1 MKLIVGLGNPGDKY
15 ERTRHNAGFWLI
27 ERFSAQSS
35 TPMRKDPKFQALVGR
50 HAGSGTWLVM
60 PQNFMNASGH
70 AVQMISSFFKI
81 PPSEILVVHDELDF
95 APGVVKMKQGG
106 GIAGHNGLRDISA
119 RLGSHDYWRLR
130 IGVGHP
136 GDRNA
141 VVDYVLHKPSVDDRA
156 LIDGAIGRALDV
168 MPLVISGD
176 LQSAML
182 KLHTADAAAEK
193 SAAAEAK
200 PKAAKAAKTARVPKE
215 DKPAAEPAPAPV
227 AAEAATP
234 AVAPEKKG
242 ALKSLFKKFLPD
254 QK

>member
-27 ERFSAQSS
+27 ERFSALSA
-35 TPMRKDPKFQALVGR
+35 TPMRKDAKFQALVDR
-50 HAGSGTWLVM
+50 HGESGTWLVM
-60 PQNFMNASGH
+60 PQNFMNASGR
-70 AVQMISSFFKI
+70 AVQMIASFFKI
-81 PPSEILVVHDELDF
+81 TPAEILVVHDELDF

-141 VVDYVLHKPSVDDRA
+141 VVEYVLNKPSADDRA
-156 LIDGAIGRALDV
+156 LIDGAITRALDV
-168 MPLVISGD
+168 MPLIIGGD

-182 KLHTADAAAEK
+182 KLHTPDPAVEK
-193 SAAAEAK
+193 TAVQETK
-200 PKAAKAAKTARVPKE
+200 PKTPKAARTAKAEP
-215 DKPAAEPAPAPV
+215 PAVEPAPA
-227 AAEAATP
+227 AAASNPEMPAA
-234 AVAPEKKG
+234 APGKKG
-242 ALKSLFKKFLPD
+242 AFKSLLKKFLPD

>member
-27 ERFSAQSS
+27 ERFSALSA
-35 TPMRKDPKFQALVGR
+35 TPMRKDAKFQALVGR
-50 HAGSGTWLVM
+50 HGESGTWLVM
-60 PQNFMNASGH
+60 PQNFMNASGR
-70 AVQMISSFFKI
+70 AVQMIASFFKI
-81 PPSEILVVHDELDF
+81 APAEILVVHDELDF

-141 VVDYVLHKPSVDDRA
+141 VVEYVLNKPSPDDRA
-156 LIDGAIGRALDV
+156 LIDGAIARALDV
-168 MPLVISGD
+168 MPLIISGD

-182 KLHTADAAAEK
+182 KLHTPDTAAAKPAGQETK
-193 SAAAEAK
+193 PKTPKAPRAPKPEQPAVEAVSEVVAAK
-200 PKAAKAAKTARVPKE
+200 PEVPE
-215 DKPAAEPAPAPV
+215 AAPA
-227 AAEAATP
+227 E
-234 AVAPEKKG
+234 KG